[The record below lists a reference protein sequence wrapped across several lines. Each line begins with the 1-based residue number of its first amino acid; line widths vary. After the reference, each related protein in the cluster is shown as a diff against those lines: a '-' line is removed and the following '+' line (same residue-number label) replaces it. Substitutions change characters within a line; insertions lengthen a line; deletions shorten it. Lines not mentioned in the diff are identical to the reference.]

1 MKAKLAICPRPFP
14 NKLKPAAPCTD
25 CGAEILVPIDFSVAS
40 LQAFRH
46 AISLSEQFGARLTLL
61 HVVNEPV
68 SYRSL
73 DVPGRQRQRLALLT
87 QRLRTIMEHTLP
99 PGMSASAIVCE
110 GSPPVE
116 IVRHAKQHRAGTIV
130 IGSQP
135 HRWWARPF
143 RSRTLVQVIEHACC
157 PVVVVKNTTTMTHLK
172 EQAAA
177 KPSVQTPRLG
187 SAGQRTAC
195 PA

>member
-1 MKAKLAICPRPFP
+1 MKAKLAIRPRPLTT
-14 NKLKPAAPCTD
+14 KLKPAAPSTD
-25 CGAEILVPIDFSVAS
+25 CGASILVPFDFSVAS

-61 HVVNEPV
+61 HVVNEHV
-68 SYRSL
+68 SFRSL

-87 QRLRTIMEHTLP
+87 QRLRTIMKHTLP
-99 PGMSASAIVCE
+99 PGVSASAIVCE

-116 IVRHAKQHRAGTIV
+116 IVRHAKLHRAGTIV

-135 HRWWARPF
+135 HRWWALPF
-143 RSRTLVQVIEHACC
+143 RSRTLAQVIEHACC
-157 PVVVVKNTTTMTHLK
+157 PVVVVNTTSR
-172 EQAAA
+172 EQSAT
-177 KPSVQTPRLG
+177 KPSVSVPTLG

>member
-1 MKAKLAICPRPFP
+1 MKAKLAICPRPLP
-14 NKLKPAAPCTD
+14 TKLKPAAQCTD
-25 CGAEILVPIDFSVAS
+25 CGAGILVPIDFSAAS

-68 SYRSL
+68 SFRSL

-99 PGMSASAIVCE
+99 LGVSASAIVCE

-116 IVRHAKQHRAGTIV
+116 IVRYAKRHRASTIV

-135 HRWWARPF
+135 HRWWVRPF
-143 RSRTLVQVIEHACC
+143 RSRTLAQVIEHSFC
-157 PVVVVKNTTTMTHLK
+157 PVVVVNTTTMTHLREK
-172 EQAAA
+172 AAT
-177 KPSVQTPRLG
+177 KPSVKTPTLG